1 MLQIGVLPLVRTTL
15 PMFENKK
22 VSVVIPTYNEADS
35 IRAAIDGFF
44 ATGFVDEVVVVDNN
58 ARGKTAEEIRKT
70 RALHVE
76 EKECQG
82 YGHAI
87 MRGLQEAHGDL
98 IVVCEGDGTFEPRD
112 IEKFLLYSRD
122 FDVVFG
128 SRTSRATIYHGA
140 FMHRVGACW

>member
-1 MLQIGVLPLVRTTL
+1 MLLIGILRLVHTIL

-22 VSVVIPTYNEADS
+22 VSVVIPTYNEEDS
-35 IRAAIDGFF
+35 IRVAIDGFF

-76 EKECQG
+76 EKERQG

-98 IVVCEGDGTFEPRD
+98 IVVCEGMEHLNPGT
-112 IEKFLLYSRD
+112 
-122 FDVVFG
+122 
-128 SRTSRATIYHGA
+128 
-140 FMHRVGACW
+140 